1 MITKLILLLTAVFC
15 ILIGLVMAKDEHQD
29 QYYED
34 KNN

>member
-1 MITKLILLLTAVFC
+1 MTNIILMTIAIFC

>member
-1 MITKLILLLTAVFC
+1 MTNIILMTIAIFC

-29 QYYED
+29 QYFED